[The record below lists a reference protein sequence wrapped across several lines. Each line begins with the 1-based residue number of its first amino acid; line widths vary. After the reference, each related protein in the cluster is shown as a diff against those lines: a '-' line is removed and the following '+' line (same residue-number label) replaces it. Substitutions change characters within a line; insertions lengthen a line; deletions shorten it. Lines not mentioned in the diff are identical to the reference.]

1 MASILD
7 LGNDVKDIDNN
18 LKPVDIPKEN
28 NEFQNTRSEAGNLI
42 QAAKQGF
49 SFGLQDE
56 IDALIRS
63 AVDADTKFSDALE
76 IERNQFESYRKENP
90 IKSFGAEIAG
100 SLPFGSAGIG
110 RTLKSTFARNAALGG
125 LYGFNTGEDGLE
137 NRAKNAA
144 ITAPITG
151 TFGTILQKILPTTNV
166 DAKKLMDAGIEVTPG
181 QANKGTVIGNVLDFL
196 EKRVTS
202 LPILGDMVASAFN
215 RGTKDFQLK
224 IYKDFADKAGIKLP
238 KDFELLDGPSLFD
251 DVSNE
256 FSKKYDDVV
265 SKLRLSKNQYIDG
278 IKDFGSQNGLTKNQ
292 IDDLV
297 RRATAKIVNEK
308 NNLISGAS
316 LQETEQLLRKLS
328 SDMSLDVTMRDYFK
342 SITDTVFKTN
352 IKNNSTK
359 DAFINYEKVAQSYPF
374 MLALTKATAKNTEG
388 LFTPSNVLQA
398 TKTTSSAKN
407 YASGKAPYQD
417 ISRAAARVLG
427 QPVGD
432 SGTQSRNL
440 VGGIMLGGAA
450 AGAGADGGVTLGGA
464 AMGSLPFFSYSTPL
478 TNKVMTKTVLPF
490 AGAYGNS
497 SVRPLSG
504 EAKYRGNLMRNNQ
517 GFTNENLS
525 RMYNTTKNKF
535 QGLLGE

>member
-18 LKPVDIPKEN
+18 SKPVDIPEEN
-28 NEFQNTRSEAGNLI
+28 NEFQNTRSEAGNLG
-42 QAAKQGF
+42 QAAAQGL
-49 SFGLQDE
+49 SFGFQDE
-56 IDALIRS
+56 IDAFIQSTL
-63 AVDADTKFSDALE
+63 DADITYSQALE
-76 IERNQFESYRKENP
+76 NQRNQFKSYRKDNP
-90 IKSFGAEIAG
+90 IKSYAAEILG
-100 SLPFGSAGIG
+100 SVPFGKLGIG
-110 RTLKSTFARNAALGG
+110 NSLKSTFGRNAVLGG
-125 LYGFNTGEDGLE
+125 LYGAGTGEDGLE
-137 NRAKNAA
+137 NRATNAA

-151 TFGTILQKILPTTNV
+151 TFGTILQKILPKTNV

-181 QANKGTVIGNVLDFL
+181 QANKGTVIGNVLDYL

-215 RGTKDFQLK
+215 RGSKDFQLK
-224 IYKDFADKAGIKLP
+224 IYKDFAEKVGIKLP
-238 KDFELLDGPSLFD
+238 KDFELLDGPSLFN
-251 DVSNE
+251 DVSAE

-265 SKLRLSKNQYIDG
+265 SKLRLNKNQYIDG

-297 RRATAKIVNEK
+297 RRATAKMVNQK
-308 NNLISGAS
+308 DNFVSGTS
-316 LQETEQLLRKLS
+316 LQETEQLLKKLS

-352 IKNNSTK
+352 IKKHSLT
-359 DAFINYEKVAQSYPF
+359 DAYINYEKVAKSYPF

-398 TKTTSSAKN
+398 TKTTSGAKN

-432 SGTQSRNL
+432 SGTQSRSL
-440 VGGIMLGGAA
+440 VGGMMLGGGAMTA
-450 AGAGADGGVTLGGA
+450 AGADGGVTLGGA
-464 AMGSLPFFSYSTPL
+464 AMGSLPFLSYSTPL
-478 TNKVMTKTVLPF
+478 TNKFMTKTVLPF
-490 AGAYGNS
+490 AGAYGRGS
-497 SVRPLSG
+497 ARPLSG
-504 EAKYRGNLMRNNQ
+504 PIENRANIVRNN
-517 GFTNENLS
+517 
-525 RMYNTTKNKF
+525 Y
-535 QGLLGE
+535 GLLGDN